1 MKVYIDTSV
10 IGGCFDK
17 EFQVWSNALFKEFNQ
32 GTKIAVI
39 SDVTIQELENAPDF
53 VRELLN
59 GTREE
64 YKEIILAD
72 ERVISLANA
81 YINEDVVSEAF
92 FNDAMHIA
100 LATINKVDVLVSW
113 NFKHIVNFNKIRLYN
128 SVNLKLGYSLIDIR
142 TPREV
147 LSEK

>member
-1 MKVYIDTSV
+1 LVECV
-10 IGGCFDK
+10 
-17 EFQVWSNALFKEFNQ
+17 FKEFNQ

>member
-81 YINEDVVSEAF
+81 YINEDVS
-92 FNDAMHIA
+92 
-100 LATINKVDVLVSW
+100 L
-113 NFKHIVNFNKIRLYN
+113 RL
-128 SVNLKLGYSLIDIR
+128 SSMMRCILHWLQ
-142 TPREV
+142 
-147 LSEK
+147 

>member
-1 MKVYIDTSV
+1 MELARNT
-10 IGGCFDK
+10 
-17 EFQVWSNALFKEFNQ
+17 
-32 GTKIAVI
+32 TK
-39 SDVTIQELENAPDF
+39 
-53 VRELLN
+53 
-59 GTREE
+59 
-64 YKEIILAD
+64 IILAD

>member
-17 EFQVWSNALFKEFNQ
+17 EFHVWSNALFKEFNQ

-64 YKEIILAD
+64 Y
-72 ERVISLANA
+72 
-81 YINEDVVSEAF
+81 NE
-92 FNDAMHIA
+92 NH
-100 LATINKVDVLVSW
+100 TG
-113 NFKHIVNFNKIRLYN
+113 R
-128 SVNLKLGYSLIDIR
+128 
-142 TPREV
+142 
-147 LSEK
+147 